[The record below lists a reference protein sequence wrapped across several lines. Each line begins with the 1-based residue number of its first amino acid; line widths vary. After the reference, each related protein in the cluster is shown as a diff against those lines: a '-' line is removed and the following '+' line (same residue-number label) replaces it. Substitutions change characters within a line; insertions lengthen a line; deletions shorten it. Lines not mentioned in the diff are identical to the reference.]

1 MRKKIDVSRRD
12 FLKGSL
18 VVGGT
23 GLALGMVGC
32 APKVAETATPLA
44 PTAGVAD
51 SGTSQATATNQ
62 VTGEC
67 INPRTAAA
75 HLNPQDYNYRSHT
88 TDLATLFSEWKLG
101 QLTLKHRMVKSAA
114 GSDTYSKGISEEMI
128 AYYSSFAKGGI
139 QMVWCENF
147 GSLFTK
153 YPQTPARLD
162 LTKVPLKSLADAIH
176 AEGGYI
182 GYQNDSMN
190 VPFAELVTIEDI
202 KSIQNDMIAGAKLL
216 HDAGFDAFEINS
228 AGNNLGTYFFSR
240 GRNTRS
246 DEYGPQSLE
255 NRARFVTE
263 IIQGMKEACG
273 KDFIV
278 QVLINGI
285 EENDQNLGNSSNL
298 ITVEENK
305 EFAKILE
312 AAGADSL
319 HVRLGPT
326 GQHVCQFASDLYF
339 TGHGIE
345 GTTGYG
351 TQFDFSRHWGG
362 KLITN
367 HSGVGMMLNVAK
379 EIKEAVSIP
388 VGTVTYMDPAH
399 APDFFE
405 NALKEG
411 MVDFLIMNRPL
422 TVDTEYVNK
431 LKEDRID
438 EIAPCTRCMHCH
450 MDTNKEGKRYE
461 HCRVNACIQR
471 AYRDTMPE
479 GYDPLPAPIAKN
491 VMVVGGGPA
500 GMEAARIAAQR
511 GHKVTLYEKSSS
523 VGGLLTFA
531 SKVKGPHEN
540 LEDLRVYLERQ
551 LELKG
556 VTVIT
561 GKEVD
566 ANFITQQAPDVVILA
581 TGGLRDSLDF
591 TETEGTKI
599 MDIYNYTNPNI
610 GERVTIVGGN
620 AQAVDVALYL
630 MALGKQITMVSPDP
644 LANLGKGQSMWVKT
658 FVLPMLYSHGTRV
671 WPNAKIVSVG
681 NGEITILGETGINM
695 VVKCDTV
702 IEAMDMLP
710 NTSTLKGI
718 SGIEAYAIGDCN
730 DPWNIAEAI
739 TAGNLTARKI

>member
-1 MRKKIDVSRRD
+1 
-12 FLKGSL
+12 
-18 VVGGT
+18 
-23 GLALGMVGC
+23 
-32 APKVAETATPLA
+32 
-44 PTAGVAD
+44 
-51 SGTSQATATNQ
+51 
-62 VTGEC
+62 
-67 INPRTAAA
+67 
-75 HLNPQDYNYRSHT
+75 
-88 TDLATLFSEWKLG
+88 
-101 QLTLKHRMVKSAA
+101 MVKSAA

-128 AYYSSFAKGGI
+128 AYYSGFAKGGV

-153 YPQTPARLD
+153 YPQTPRRLD
-162 LTKVPLKSLADAIH
+162 LTQAPLKDLTDAVH
-176 AEGGYI
+176 AAGAYI

-190 VPFAELVTIEDI
+190 VPFSELVTIDDI
-202 KSIQNDMIAGAKLL
+202 KLIQNDMIAGAKLL

-240 GRNTRS
+240 GRNTRT
-246 DEYGPQSLE
+246 DEYGPQTLE

-273 KDFIV
+273 EDFVV

-305 EFAKILE
+305 EFAKLLE

-326 GQHVCQFASDLYF
+326 GMHVCQFASDLYF
-339 TGHGIE
+339 TGRGIE

-362 KLITN
+362 KLIAN
-367 HSGVGMMLNVAK
+367 HSGAGMMLNVAK

-405 NALKEG
+405 NALKDG

-431 LKEDRID
+431 LKEGRID

-450 MDTNKEGKRYE
+450 FDMDKEGKTYE
-461 HCRVNACIQR
+461 HCRVNAGTQR
-471 AYRDTMPE
+471 AYRDAMPE
-479 GYDPLPAPIAKN
+479 GNEPLPATTVKN

-511 GHKVTLYEKSSS
+511 GHKVTLYEKTST

-540 LEDLRVYLERQ
+540 LDDLRAYLERQ

-556 VTVIT
+556 VTVVT
-561 GKEVD
+561 GREVD
-566 ANFITQQAPDVVILA
+566 ASFITQQAPDVVILA
-581 TGGLRDSLDF
+581 TGGLRDSLGLV
-591 TETEGTKI
+591 ETEGTKI
-599 MDIYNYTNPNI
+599 VDVYSYSSPKI
-610 GERVTIVGGN
+610 GEKVTIVGGN
-620 AQAVDVALYL
+620 AQAIDVALYL
-630 MALGKQITMVSPDP
+630 MAQGKQISIVSPDP
-644 LANLGKGQSMWVKT
+644 LATLDKGQSNWVKT
-658 FVLPMLYSHGTRV
+658 FVLPMLFSHGTRV

-681 NGEITILGETGINM
+681 NGEITILGETGIET
-695 VVKCDTV
+695 VIKCDTV
-702 IEAMDMLP
+702 LECMDMLP
-710 NTSTLKGI
+710 NTSILDGI
-718 SGIEAYAIGDCN
+718 TGIETYAIGDCN
-730 DPWNIAEAI
+730 EPWNIAEAI

>member
-1 MRKKIDVSRRD
+1 MKKVTQSVTRRD
-12 FLKGSL
+12 FMKGATIA
-18 VVGGT
+18 T
-23 GLALGMVGC
+23 GAGILMGC
-32 APKVAETATPLA
+32 APKVVETTVPSA
-44 PTAGVAD
+44 PP
-51 SGTSQATATNQ
+51 TSVPAVVDNQAATAIAT
-62 VTGEC
+62 ES

-75 HLNPQDYNYRSHT
+75 YLNPQDYDYRSHT
-88 TDLATLFSEWKLG
+88 SDLSTLFSEWKLG
-101 QLTLKHRMVKSAA
+101 SLTIGNRMVKSAA
-114 GSDTYSKGISEEMI
+114 GSDTYKKGISEEMI
-128 AYYSSFAKGGI
+128 AYYTNFAKGGI
-139 QMVWCENF
+139 KMVWCENF

-162 LTKVPLKSLADAIH
+162 LTTAPIKSLADAVH
-176 AEGGYI
+176 AAGAYI

-190 VPFAELVTIEDI
+190 VPFAELVTIDDI
-202 KSIQNDMIAGAKLL
+202 KLIQNDMIAGAKLL

-240 GRNTRS
+240 GRNTRT

-273 KDFIV
+273 EDFVV

-305 EFAKILE
+305 EFAKLLE
-312 AAGADSL
+312 AAGADSI

-339 TGHGIE
+339 TGNGIE

-362 KLITN
+362 MLIAN
-367 HSGVGMMLNVAK
+367 HSGCGMMLNVAK
-379 EIKEAVSIP
+379 AIKEAVSIP

-405 NALKEG
+405 NALKDG

-422 TVDTEYVNK
+422 TVEKEYVNK
-431 LKEDRID
+431 LKEGRID

-450 MDTNKEGKRYE
+450 FDRDKEGNVYE
-461 HCRVNACIQR
+461 HCRVNAATQR
-471 AYRDTMPE
+471 AYRDAMPE
-479 GYDPLPAPIAKN
+479 GDEPLPASVVKN

-540 LEDLRVYLERQ
+540 LDDLRAYLERQ

-556 VTVIT
+556 VTVVT
-561 GKEVD
+561 GREVD
-566 ANFITQQAPDVVILA
+566 AAFITEQAPDVVILA
-581 TGGLRDSLDF
+581 TGGLRDKLPF

-599 MDIYNYTNPNI
+599 LSVYNYADPSI
-610 GERVTIVGGN
+610 GEKVTLVGGN
-620 AQAVDVALYL
+620 AQTIDIALFL
-630 MALGKQITMVSPDP
+630 LAKGKHLSIVSPDP
-644 LANLGKGQSMWVKT
+644 LTSLGKGHSNWVKT
-658 FVLPMLYSHGTRV
+658 FEMPMLYSHGTRV

-681 NGEITILGETGINM
+681 NGEITVLGETGIET
-695 VVKCDTV
+695 VVKCDTI

-710 NTSTLKGI
+710 NTSVLDGVT
-718 SGIEAYAIGDCN
+718 GIETYAIGECN
-730 DPWNIAEAI
+730 DPWNIAEGI